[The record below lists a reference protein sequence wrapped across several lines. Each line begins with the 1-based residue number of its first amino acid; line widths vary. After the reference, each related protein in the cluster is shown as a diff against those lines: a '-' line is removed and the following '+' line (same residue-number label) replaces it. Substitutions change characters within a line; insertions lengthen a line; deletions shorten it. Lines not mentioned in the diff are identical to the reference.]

1 MTPALNRRGAAFMV
15 FAMAAFAGEDAFF
28 KAATQTVAPGT
39 AMMGF
44 GLIGACLFTLM
55 ALSRGERPMPRLTRG
70 LMIRSG
76 IELCGR
82 LFYSLAL
89 AFTGLGLT
97 SAILQATPLMVVAGA
112 VFVFGEKVGWRRWA
126 AIVVGLIGVMLV
138 LRPTG
143 AGFEP
148 AMIFAL
154 LGMAGFAGRDLA
166 TRAAPLTVTNAQL
179 GVLGMSVMALAG
191 VVVQTASLSMP
202 VLPDGAGALRI
213 LGAAVFGVVA
223 YGSLTVAMRSGEV
236 SVVTPFR
243 YTRLVFALILA
254 WIWFGEVPDGW
265 MLAGSVLIVGS
276 GLFTLARSR
285 KAA

>member
-1 MTPALNRRGAAFMV
+1 MTPALNRRGAALMV
-15 FAMAAFAGEDAFF
+15 LSMAAFAGEDAFF
-28 KAATQTVAPGT
+28 KAATTHVPPGT
-39 AMMGF
+39 VMIGF
-44 GLIGACLFTLM
+44 GVIGACLFALM

-70 LMIRSG
+70 LAIRSA

-97 SAILQATPLMVVAGA
+97 SAILQATPLVVVAGA
-112 VFVFGEKVGWRRWA
+112 VVVFGETVGWRRWL
-126 AIVVGLIGVMLV
+126 AIGVGLIGVMLV

-166 TRAAPLTVTNAQL
+166 TRAAPLTVTNAQF
-179 GVLGMSVMALAG
+179 GVLGMSVLALAG
-191 VVVQTASLSMP
+191 VVVQAASLSLP
-202 VLPDGAGALRI
+202 VIPDGAGALKI
-213 LGAAVFGVVA
+213 LGAALFGVVA
-223 YGSLTVAMRSGEV
+223 YGLLTQAMRSGEV

-243 YTRLVFALILA
+243 YTRLVFALVLA
-254 WIWFGEVPDGW
+254 WVWFGEVPDGW
-265 MLAGSVLIVGS
+265 MLAGSALIVGS